1 MAKVKETEIGEANAE
16 DIPSLVSL
24 LHELFTLESD
34 FTPDR
39 DKQARALQLITGN
52 PERGRIFVLRAGS
65 QVIGMVNALFTISTA
80 EGGPVVLLED
90 VILAKK
96 YRGQGL
102 GRKLVEHVLEW
113 ARRENFLRVTVLAD
127 STNEAALN
135 FYRQLGF
142 RRSSM
147 VVNRLQLNLKTA
159 IGRR

>member
-1 MAKVKETEIGEANAE
+1 MQVPKISEANAE

-34 FTPDR
+34 FTPDS
-39 DKQARALQLITGN
+39 DKQARALQLIIGN
-52 PERGRIFVLRAGS
+52 PACGRIFVLRADS
-65 QVIGMVNALFTISTA
+65 RVIGMVNALFTISTA

-90 VILAKK
+90 VIIAQP

-113 ARRENFLRVTVLAD
+113 ARRESFLRVTVLAD
-127 STNEAALN
+127 RTNEAALN
-135 FYRQLGF
+135 FYRQLDF

-147 VVNRLQLNLKTA
+147 VVNRLELKT
-159 IGRR
+159 G

>member
-1 MAKVKETEIGEANAE
+1 MQEPKISEADAG
-16 DIPSLVSL
+16 DIPSLISL

-34 FTPDR
+34 FTPDS
-39 DKQARALQLITGN
+39 DKQARALQLIIGN

-90 VILAKK
+90 VIIAQP

-142 RRSSM
+142 HCSSM
-147 VVNRLQLNLKTA
+147 VVNRLELKA
-159 IGRR
+159 D